1 MVGWGENMI
10 IYFKKQEY
18 KGEEVE
24 KRGKYGN
31 SYNNCICEQNII
43 NK

>member
-24 KRGKYGN
+24 KRGK
-31 SYNNCICEQNII
+31 
-43 NK
+43 